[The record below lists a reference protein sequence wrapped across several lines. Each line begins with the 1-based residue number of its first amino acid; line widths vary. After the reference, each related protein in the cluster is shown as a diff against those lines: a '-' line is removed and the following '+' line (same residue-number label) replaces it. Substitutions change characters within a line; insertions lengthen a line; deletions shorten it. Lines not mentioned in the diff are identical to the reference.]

1 MITAVKNVLINK
13 REPTFTGPLQY
24 TIGQTDPD
32 VYPDTD
38 TDTDTDTDVYP
49 DTDTDTDTDVYP

>member
-1 MITAVKNVLINK
+1 MYGPVQCSTVEYSTVQYITMVINDK

-38 TDTDTDTDVYP
+38 TDTDTDVYP
-49 DTDTDTDTDVYP
+49 